1 VNARANRRE
10 FITLIAKISMASAG
24 NGTFQHVSGALFKMI
39 AGINMT
45 HVPYRGAGP
54 ALIDFVGGQV
64 QIMFD
69 TLPSSIEH
77 IRAGKLRPLAVTAAM
92 RSEALPDVPTV
103 ADFLAGYETTL
114 WWGVGALKNTPAESR
129 PELAGAG

>member
-1 VNARANRRE
+1 
-10 FITLIAKISMASAG
+10 
-24 NGTFQHVSGALFKMI
+24 
-39 AGINMT
+39 
-45 HVPYRGAGP
+45 
-54 ALIDFVGGQV
+54 
-64 QIMFD
+64 
-69 TLPSSIEH
+69 LPSSIEH

>member
-1 VNARANRRE
+1 
-10 FITLIAKISMASAG
+10 MASAG

-45 HVPYRGAGP
+45 HVPYRGVGP
-54 ALIDFVGGQV
+54 ALIDLVGGQV

-92 RSEALPDVPTV
+92 RSEATV
-103 ADFLAGYETTL
+103 ADFLAGYETTV
-114 WWGVGALKNTPAESR
+114 WWGVGAPKNTPAESR